1 MADLKPFELGNTVE
15 IKTKSIEQTLLPLVQ
30 QISTLVNIRD
40 RGIVSERNLRAVARV
55 GQAVNLA
62 VERFVTVGE
71 TIGDD
76 NPEIKLDMFEAC
88 KEARE
93 AGAGIEK
100 LCEMEE
106 CLTERGAVVRAAR
119 ALLASVTRVLLLADI
134 VVVKQLLL
142 VKDKVA
148 RSLGRLE
155 GVTNFTE
162 FVKAFSQFGAEMVE
176 LAHLTGDRQ
185 NDTKDERRRAQ
196 MQAARQVLERSTMML
211 LVSSKTCLRH
221 PECHYARENRDTV
234 FCQMRRAM
242 DLIHYVVKDGVLEP
256 NEINSS
262 EIWETNRTVHG
273 ALQRLEGLVQTAL
286 LAAHCQEGLS
296 EALDAIIERS
306 QDFTDSANTSHE
318 HRERILD
325 YINSAKMHLDALLNS
340 ECAIDGTSPSEE
352 TERTVELLLTN
363 LRDLRKQLQ
372 ETSFAQASE
381 LDIVIRHG
389 SSALDGLKNLALA
402 GDMERLE
409 ICGDQFSEH
418 TDHILEICKLVRH
431 MAPSDSLQVAA
442 KYTEINI
449 RIYAPQ
455 VLTAASTL
463 AMYPTSKIAK
473 ENLEVFADMWQALVS
488 DVSMVTKEVIDICKA
503 KELKHGY
510 MSLPRPGKHGT
521 TSKPLKASRLDSE
534 EQAKIAKAGL
544 EMKMMTNEMD
554 AEADKWRQDEN
565 NDIVKRARSMSSMA
579 FSMYQFTKGE
589 GTLKTTQDLFT
600 QAEFFAEEA
609 NRLYKVAR
617 QFSYQVPAGSH
628 KKELL
633 ESLSGV
639 PTHVQQLQFTVKDPT
654 VGKAA
659 TFTKVDLVIHETKSL
674 MNIISKVVTNCYVCC
689 NKYNIDL
696 TGLGSGN
703 RGISGGDEEG
713 GCGGAGGGGDG
724 KLGTAGGTDPSI

>member
-1 MADLKPFELGNTVE
+1 MAGVKPFGPDTTLE

-30 QISTLVNIRD
+30 QISTLVNVRD
-40 RGIVSERNLRAVARV
+40 RGVLSERNLRAIARV

-71 TIGDD
+71 TIGDG
-76 NPEIKLDMFEAC
+76 NSEIKLDMYEAC

-142 VKDKVA
+142 AKDKVA

-155 GVTNFTE
+155 SVSNFTE

-221 PECHYARENRDTV
+221 PECHTARENRDTV

-242 DLIHYVVKDGVLEP
+242 DLIHYVVKDGVLDP
-256 NEINSS
+256 SEISSS
-262 EIWETNRTVHG
+262 EEWEANRTVHG

-286 LAAHCQEGLS
+286 LAAHCQEGLT
-296 EALDAIIERS
+296 EALDTIIERA

-318 HRERILD
+318 HRQRILE
-325 YINSAKMHLDALLNS
+325 YIQLAKIKLDAVLNS
-340 ECAIDGTSPSEE
+340 DCAIDGASPSDE
-352 TERTVELLLTN
+352 TERMVEYLLTN

-372 ETSFAQASE
+372 EAAFTQATE
-381 LDIVIRHG
+381 LEGVIRQG
-389 SSALDGLKNLALA
+389 SAALDGLKNLALA
-402 GDMERLE
+402 ADIDRLE
-409 ICGDQFSEH
+409 IFGDRFAEH

-431 MAPSDSLQVAA
+431 MAPYDSLQVAA
-442 KYTEINI
+442 KYTEINVKV
-449 RIYAPQ
+449 YAPQ
-455 VLTAASTL
+455 VLSAANTL
-463 AMYPTSKIAK
+463 AIYPTSKIAK
-473 ENLEVFADMWQALVS
+473 ENLDVFIDMWQALVT
-488 DVSMVTKEVIDICKA
+488 DVTAVTKEIIDVCKG
-503 KELKHGY
+503 KDLKHVY

-521 TSKPLKASRLDSE
+521 TSKPLKASMLDSE

-544 EMKMMTNEMD
+544 EMKMMTNEME
-554 AEADKWRQDEN
+554 AEADKWRQDDN
-565 NDIVKRARSMSSMA
+565 NDIVKRARNMSSMA

-600 QAEFFAEEA
+600 QAEYFAEEA

-628 KKELL
+628 KMELL

-674 MNIISKVVTNCYVCC
+674 MNIISKVVTNCFVCC

-696 TGLGSGN
+696 RGISVGN
-703 RGISGGDEEG
+703 RGVSGGDDDG
-713 GCGGAGGGGDG
+713 GCGGTGGGGDG
-724 KLGTAGGTDPSI
+724 KLGTVGSADPSI